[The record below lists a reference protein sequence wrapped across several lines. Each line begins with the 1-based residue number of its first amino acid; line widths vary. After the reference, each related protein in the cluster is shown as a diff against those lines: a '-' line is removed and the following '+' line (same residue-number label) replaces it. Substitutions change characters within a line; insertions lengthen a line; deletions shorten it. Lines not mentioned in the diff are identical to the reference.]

1 MQCFQVH
8 QLLKFIA
15 KLSEHPNG
23 KVRGSLLFI
32 FRVYCFSFLPFSS
45 LTFSLFRYCYGKWE
59 LHGFLRSC
67 YRIAAAR
74 LTWKIRCLKEE
85 PTEATNL
92 CSNGGFPY
100 SDVLHLSLA
109 PSHLVK
115 SRLLLKS
122 KLTTSKL
129 FTLEVLHHS
138 HMITNYI
145 NSK

>member
-32 FRVYCFSFLPFSS
+32 FRVQCFSLSPLIFSV
-45 LTFSLFRYCYGKWE
+45 FRYCYGKWE

-67 YRIAAAR
+67 YRIAAAH
-74 LTWKIRCLKEE
+74 LTWKIRCPKEE
-85 PTEATNL
+85 LTEATNL

-100 SDVLHLSLA
+100 SDVLH
-109 PSHLVK
+109 PYLVPTPLLK

-122 KLTTSKL
+122 KLTPSKL
-129 FTLEVLHHS
+129 FTSEVLHHL

-145 NSK
+145 NLK

>member
-1 MQCFQVH
+1 MKYFQVL

-32 FRVYCFSFLPFSS
+32 SRVYCFSLSP
-45 LTFSLFRYCYGKWE
+45 LIFSLFRYCYGKWE

-67 YRIAAAR
+67 YRIAAAH

-85 PTEATNL
+85 HTEAANL

-100 SDVLHLSLA
+100 SDALHLSLV

-122 KLTTSKL
+122 KFTTSKL
-129 FTLEVLHHS
+129 FILEVLHHL